1 MGERYIEV
9 FQCSVQDMTWMLA
22 TSHANQLAAQ
32 QMNQINNN
40 NNTKNNN
47 NNNNYHAKTPSP
59 PPILQTTQ
67 APPMNGL
74 ITPPPITTTI
84 YTPTNVSPMQVYGN
98 QFPPMMAQ
106 FPPGYLPPPH
116 QMPPH
121 TQALQH
127 PHLPPMMHG
136 QVVRYIF
143 LCVLT
148 YFFLIPTCIIMRIEI
163 SNFYFNRHELLNFNK
178 RNNIYNL
185 KFKSVYESF

>member
-1 MGERYIEV
+1 
-9 FQCSVQDMTWMLA
+9 MTWMLA

-136 QVVRYIF
+136 QVYNPENMPFQMSPYGKPNGVTYITFASPEDVHRAVHEKHHKHHMGNRYVEMFIA
-143 LCVLT
+143 
-148 YFFLIPTCIIMRIEI
+148 
-163 SNFYFNRHELLNFNK
+163 N
-178 RNNIYNL
+178 
-185 KFKSVYESF
+185 